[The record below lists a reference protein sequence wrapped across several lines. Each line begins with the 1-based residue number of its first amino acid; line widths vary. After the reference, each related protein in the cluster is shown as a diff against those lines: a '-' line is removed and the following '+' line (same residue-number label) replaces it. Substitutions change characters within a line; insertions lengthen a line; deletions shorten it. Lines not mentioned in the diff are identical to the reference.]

1 MGVALCHL
9 DRGSKVHVGEDAWL
23 VANVVLVATVS
34 LVKTEHPS
42 SLLTIWIRDN
52 ISHLKTKEE
61 NLVEDQCIWPTC
73 LVTRVL
79 CSQGRPSEMGKIKS
93 DMNQVLR

>member
-42 SLLTIWIRDN
+42 SLLTIWIQDIIN
-52 ISHLKTKEE
+52 
-61 NLVEDQCIWPTC
+61 
-73 LVTRVL
+73 
-79 CSQGRPSEMGKIKS
+79 
-93 DMNQVLR
+93 